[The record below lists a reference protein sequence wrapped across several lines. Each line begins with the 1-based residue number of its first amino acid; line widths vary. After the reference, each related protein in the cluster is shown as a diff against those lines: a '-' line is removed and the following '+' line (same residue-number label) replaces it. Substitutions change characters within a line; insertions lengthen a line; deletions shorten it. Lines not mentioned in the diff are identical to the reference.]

1 MKFDTVIHN
10 GLIVTGHDI
19 LPTSTYIGIRNGR
32 IDTISSSPLEGVKAI
47 DCEGAYV
54 TPGGIDPHVHLEE
67 PNSIYSDTFEHATR
81 IAVRGGTT
89 TVIAFALQG
98 ADDHDDEKSTI
109 VEDTVTY
116 MKRAQ
121 GECYSDYGFHL
132 IVRDPTLG
140 LISQLSKLVEMG
152 LTSCKIYT
160 TYDALKLNDYQVLTI
175 LLETRKLG
183 ITQMIHAEN
192 TDIISFLNNK
202 LEAKSLLDPY
212 SHAVSRPIEAEDEAS
227 YRVIQLS
234 KIINIPILIVHM
246 SSPTALK
253 HVKKAQGR
261 LIPIY
266 AETCPQYLFLT
277 NSLMNSHGHHHHG
290 DPFAGAKYICS
301 PPLRDSTAELEGV
314 WEALANGTVTVFASD
329 HAPSNYDD
337 PQGKKLGLDPISSI
351 PDYKK
356 IPNGLSGVEVR
367 LPLLWSQGVSTK
379 RISPQRFVQVT
390 ATNPA
395 KLYGLD
401 GVKGSISVGYDADI
415 VIWHRE
421 GEIKYDLKN
430 EDLGHRFDYTAFE
443 GVEVLNWPKYTL
455 LRGEVVYEKEK
466 GVVGKKGYGSYLKR
480 GKSTLSGKLQ
490 ELDPLLA

>member
-1 MKFDTVIHN
+1 MVFDTVIHN
-10 GLIVTGHDI
+10 GLIVTGSDI
-19 LPTSTYIGIRNGR
+19 LPTSTYIGILDGK
-32 IDTISSSPLEGVKAI
+32 IDTISASPLEGDKII
-47 DCEGAYV
+47 DCKGAYV

-67 PNSIYSDTFEHATR
+67 PNSIYSDTFEHATK
-81 IAVRGGTT
+81 IAIRGGTT

-98 ADDHDDEKSTI
+98 SNDDDSQSSIVDDTLA
-109 VEDTVTY
+109 Y
-116 MKRAQ
+116 MQKAKGQ
-121 GECYSDYGFHL
+121 CYSDYGFHL
-132 IVRDPTLG
+132 IVRNPTLA
-140 LISQLSKLVEMG
+140 LISQLGKLVEMG

-160 TYDALKLNDYQVLTI
+160 TYDALKLNDYQILTI

-192 TDIISFLNNK
+192 TDIIQFLNNK

-212 SHAVSRPIEAEDEAS
+212 YHAVSRPIEAEDEAS

-246 SSPTALK
+246 SSPVALK
-253 HVKKAQGR
+253 HVKKAQDK

-277 NSLMNSHGHHHHG
+277 NSLMKSHHHE
-290 DPFAGAKYICS
+290 DPFEGAKYICS
-301 PPLRDSTAELEGV
+301 PPLRDSSSELEGV
-314 WEALANGTVTVFASD
+314 WEALTNGTVTVFASD

-337 PQGKKLGLDPISSI
+337 PSGKKLGLDAKGA

-367 LPLLWSQGVSTK
+367 LPLLWSNGVSK
-379 RISPQRFVQVT
+379 GRISPQRFVQVT
-390 ATNPA
+390 STNPA

-401 GVKGSISVGYDADI
+401 GKKGSISVGYDADL
-415 VIWHRE
+415 VIWHPE
-421 GEIKYDLKN
+421 GEIKYNLKN

-455 LRGEVVYEKEK
+455 LRGEVVFEKDK
-466 GVVGKKGYGSYLKR
+466 GVVGKKGYGDYLKR
-480 GKSTLSGKLQ
+480 GQSTLAGKLK
-490 ELDPLLA
+490 ELNPLLV